1 MTIQRLGSIS
11 FSMAIGALGVFHLLM
26 DHFQRARPDSVVPMV
41 LVYSFLEFLFWTG
54 LIVLSTGIL
63 TSSKSHLP
71 AKWMGWLMFIWIT
84 IRHIPLLIS
93 DPTNPQEWNFT
104 CMAFAICG
112 GAFIVAGSD
121 ESFSK
126 VRMKFTRSIRFPS
139 CITMGQILS
148 GAALL
153 VLGFQHML
161 YADFISSMIPSW
173 IPLRNVWAWITGIAL
188 MTSGIS
194 FLFNL
199 KISWASMALSMM
211 VLSWTIILH
220 LPRIISRPQDF
231 YEWIYCFQALAIA
244 TSAVTLFGV
253 QSQSSTSTESLAPRS
268 ANHIT
273 VDLIKQASGSHIID
287 HFQQNHKSNG
297 GKSKSYQL
305 KSPIKR

>member
-1 MTIQRLGSIS
+1 M
-11 FSMAIGALGVFHLLM
+11 
-26 DHFQRARPDSVVPMV
+26 
-41 LVYSFLEFLFWTG
+41 
-54 LIVLSTGIL
+54 
-63 TSSKSHLP
+63 SSKSHLP
-71 AKWMGWLMFIWIT
+71 AKWMGWLMLIWII
-84 IRHIPLLIS
+84 IRHIPLLIT

-112 GAFIVAGSD
+112 GAFIVARSG
-121 ESFSK
+121 ESFSQA
-126 VRMKFTRSIRFPS
+126 RMKFAPTIWFRSRI
-139 CITMGQILS
+139 IMGQILS

-153 VLGFQHML
+153 ILGFQHIY

-173 IPLRNVWAWITGIAL
+173 IPLRIVWAWITGIAL
-188 MTSGIS
+188 MASGIS

-199 KISWASMALSMM
+199 KISWASLALSMM
-211 VLSWTIILH
+211 VLSWIIVLH

-231 YEWIYCFQALAIA
+231 YEWIYGFQALAIA

-253 QSQSSTSTESLAPRS
+253 QSQSSTSIESLASRS

-273 VDLIKQASGSHIID
+273 VDLIKQASESHMID

>member
-1 MTIQRLGSIS
+1 MSNK
-11 FSMAIGALGVFHLLM
+11 
-26 DHFQRARPDSVVPMV
+26 P
-41 LVYSFLEFLFWTG
+41 
-54 LIVLSTGIL
+54 
-63 TSSKSHLP
+63 HLP
-71 AKWMGWLMFIWIT
+71 AKWMGWLMFIWII
-84 IRHIPLLIS
+84 IRHVPLLIS

-104 CMAFAICG
+104 CMSLAICG
-112 GAFIVAGSD
+112 GAFIVAGAC

-126 VRMKFTRSIRFPS
+126 IQKKFTS
-139 CITMGQILS
+139 ITMGQILS

-153 VLGFQHML
+153 VLGFQHMY

-173 IPLRNVWAWITGIAL
+173 IPLRIAWAWITGIAL
-188 MTSGIS
+188 MASGIS

-199 KISWASMALSMM
+199 KISWASLALSMM
-211 VLSWTIILH
+211 VLSWIIVLH

-231 YEWIYCFQALAIA
+231 YEWIYGFQALAIV

-253 QSQSSTSTESLAPRS
+253 QSQSSTSIESLASRS

-273 VDLIKQASGSHIID
+273 VDLIKQTSESHMID

-305 KSPIKR
+305 ESPIKR